1 MNKFKWIFVITA
13 LAVSGLASGA
23 LERIEEGMELTLDQ
37 VRLPAH
43 TADQL
48 TVDACSS
55 CESFVLKVDSATRYL
70 QRAEGGDQALTHQA
84 FRAAARAAKR
94 SLDETPVIVFYK
106 PATRTVTRVI
116 LITG

>member
-1 MNKFKWIFVITA
+1 MNQFKWILAITA

-48 TVDACSS
+48 TVDACAD
-55 CESFVLKVDSATRYL
+55 CDQFVLKVDAATRYI
-70 QRAEGGDQALTHQA
+70 QRTDNHDQALSHQA
-84 FRAAARAAKR
+84 FRQAARAAKR
-94 SLDETPVIVFYK
+94 SLDETPVLVFYK

>member
-1 MNKFKWIFVITA
+1 MTKFKWIFVITA
-13 LAVSGLASGA
+13 LAVSGLAFGA
-23 LERIEEGMELTLDQ
+23 LERIEDGMELTLDQ

-48 TVDACSS
+48 TVNGCDGCDQ
-55 CESFVLKVDSATRYL
+55 FVLKVDAATRYIH
-70 QRAEGGDQALTHQA
+70 RVGGHDQALTHPA
-84 FRAAARAAKR
+84 FQRAARAAKR
-94 SLDETPVIVFYK
+94 TLDETPIIVFYK